1 MNSNKNSILNWIRKW
16 LKCLLKIKKKLK
28 IFWSI
33 SMKITEISNSLKIM
47 AIKILKKAKISRFN
61 FKIQH
66 YQTVWIT
73 KGLCWSSSRII
84 PELLSLPLFSRIEMK
99 ISQKLKET
107 VIFSTTSLL
116 KAYVTTLVK
125 KLDLT
130 LFKQNK
136 WSSRF

>member
-1 MNSNKNSILNWIRKW
+1 MNSHKNSILNWKKIW
-16 LKCLLKIKKKLK
+16 LKCLKIKKKLK

-33 SMKITEISNSLKIM
+33 SKKITEISNSLKIM

-61 FKIQH
+61 FKIQR
-66 YQTVWIT
+66 YQAVWIT

-84 PELLSLPLFSRIEMK
+84 PELLSLPSFSRIEMK

-107 VIFSTTSLL
+107 VMFSTTSLL
-116 KAYVTTLVK
+116 KAYVTTLEK